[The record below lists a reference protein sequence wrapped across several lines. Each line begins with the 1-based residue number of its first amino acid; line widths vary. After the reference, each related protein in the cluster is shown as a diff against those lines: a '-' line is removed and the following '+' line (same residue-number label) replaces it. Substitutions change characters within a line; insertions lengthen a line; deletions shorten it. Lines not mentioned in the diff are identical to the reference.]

1 MKKRFLSI
9 LATLCLCLTLLPATA
24 LADSSVDRPPLQ
36 VDSWAGLQ
44 ENIIQSEDKEDNV
57 INIQLTKGIIWD
69 RGSIVIPEGKT
80 VTLDLNGCK
89 IDANK
94 SGTAIQVFGTL
105 TINNSGESQSG
116 MLDTGPAGGAIMN
129 GTATSGSPAGGI
141 YIAPG
146 GQVTMNGGWIAL
158 CKTSLSNKVN
168 GNTNYYGSGGVYISE
183 NASFTMNSGIIQDCT
198 TDIDKTSDVTAGS
211 VVNNGTFT
219 IGTFVNIT
227 FGYQSTIPKVP
238 SVYNCEKGIFTSN
251 SGFVYGNITNKGTIQ
266 RTTPIPNDANIKGFA
281 GTVTNRGSI
290 TGGKFSGTV
299 TNNNL
304 ISGGT
309 FLNTV
314 SNVTSATISNGTF
327 SSEVTNK
334 GSITGGTF
342 SGMVKNS
349 QGKITN
355 GTFTGTVE
363 NKNGEMLGKISGGDF
378 SKANITNGRYT
389 VDITIGQNM
398 TIRSGDAKQIGLIVQ
413 DMTPVV
419 VTADDGYYFPVDY
432 PVAEKDGVTVTRNS
446 ASQVTVS
453 GMPYFNV
460 DITLKDA
467 TAKTKAATPSAVFTA
482 TDSDTGKLTDVD
494 SGMQYSLDKGAT
506 WKNINGSSAELTGL
520 TSSTEIWII
529 KKGGETALDSAIQT
543 IKLTQAATPNATFA
557 ATGTSTGTLNGVTSG
572 MQYRIGKGEWSDIT
586 GGSAALNGLSKGS
599 VIHVRRTGGENTLF
613 SQSQDITLAQA
624 EKPNATFTA
633 TDASTGTLSGVT
645 TGMKYKIGN
654 GGWNEISSNADISLN
669 DLSACTIS
677 VMQRGGEKLDSE
689 TQTIQVTKP
698 NAPAV
703 TAQNCINGNDGKLT
717 GVNNTMEY
725 RSSGAGS
732 WIAIDGSEI
741 PDLAAGSYEVRYKAN
756 GTALA
761 SAPQT
766 VTIGSY
772 AAQLTKSN
780 NDVSYYDSLKAA
792 VDAATSNSG
801 STVKLLQNCTS
812 GQISITDECN
822 FTIDLNGK
830 TINSTDTALIRLET
844 DRRQQSIQLI
854 NTASQNAAVHANQAV
869 YLSQNSHLTIGTP
882 DGSSKIL
889 FELSD
894 TLFTA
899 GDNSNGTTITI
910 YGGTYKTIGDWAV
923 SVQNKGAAATIY
935 GGTFIGTNAGVRLH
949 NNTSPIDTLTIY
961 GGTFYA
967 DKSEG
972 FGLRVS
978 GSQSKAL
985 LQGGTYA
992 SICVTDSNTLSS
1004 ILSEGYAYKDNTN
1017 NWVNNPNGNSLAKVM
1032 VQKAPIQNLS
1042 VIAPAET
1049 VYGQPVSITATPTLL
1064 NSSSEVSYKWY
1075 QGNDEISDANES
1087 VYNTAVGLD
1096 AGSYTFRCEVSCD
1109 GYITSKS
1116 VDLKVSK
1123 ADCQITPPAAKEN
1136 LVYTGKEQALI
1147 TAGKADGGTMKYS
1160 LNGTDWQDT
1169 VPVGTNAGT
1178 YTVQY
1183 QVIGDGNHNNTKP
1196 ASVSVTIARQLVE
1209 VPEADATVFTYDG
1222 EKKTYTIAENDNYT
1236 VANTEQTNAGTYTV
1250 TVTLKDTENF
1260 VWNDK
1265 TDAMKE
1271 FPFVIA
1277 PAKVTVTIKD
1287 KSAYVGS
1294 KTAPDLRNPEE
1305 DKDYTISGLIGEDTL
1320 TGRVKLK
1327 YNPATPDL
1335 TKVSDMTQITDNGST
1350 LANSNYDVT
1359 YVEGKLTVTH
1369 RPSSGGSSSGSS
1381 TVKTETTKN
1390 DDGSTT
1396 KTETKKDGT
1405 VIETTTGKDGSVTK
1419 IETKAET
1426 KPDGTKAETKSE
1438 TVTNKDGSKIESETR
1453 TETKKDGT
1461 VTESKTETITSKD
1474 GTKSETKSETKT
1486 DKNGVTSGTETT
1498 KTTTANGS
1506 TGMTVTTI
1514 KNGES
1519 KTAAEAKVSSKAVE
1533 DAKKN
1538 GEAVKAPVEVKAS
1551 RNSNTAPTVKVELPK
1566 NSGETKVEIPVSNV
1580 KPGTVAV
1587 LVHPDGT
1594 EEILKDSIPTEDGIR
1609 LTVDGNATVKIV
1621 DNSKGFID
1629 IRDHWAEDAID
1640 FVSARGL
1647 VNGMS
1652 ATIYAPNNST
1662 TRAQLWTILA
1672 RQNDVDLTGGSI
1684 WYEKAQNW
1692 AKEKGI
1698 SDGTNPNG
1706 TINRA
1711 QMVTMLWRAMGQ
1723 PAPTAAATF
1732 TDVSADSYYAQAV
1745 AWAIENGITTGVGGG
1760 RFDPN
1765 STCTR
1770 AQIATFLYRLYLSR

>member
-1 MKKRFLSI
+1 MKKRFFGI

-24 LADSSVDRPPLQ
+24 LAGSSVEVSTWTDLRKTVTESQ
-36 VDSWAGLQ
+36 
-44 ENIIQSEDKEDNV
+44 DNV
-57 INIQLTKGIIWD
+57 INVQLTQGIKWD
-69 RGSIVIPEGKT
+69 EGSIAIPKGKT
-80 VTLDLNGCK
+80 VTLDLPDGCN
-89 IDANK
+89 IDAKN
-94 SGTAIQVFGTL
+94 SGTAIQVHGNL
-105 TINNSGESQSG
+105 IINGNQSG
-116 MLDTGPAGGAIMN
+116 MITQGA
-129 GTATSGSPAGGI
+129 ATDGSPAGGI

-146 GQVTMNGGWIAL
+146 GRVTMNGGII
-158 CKTSLSNKVN
+158 SNCSAGTQTATGV
-168 GNTNYYGSGGVYISE
+168 GGVYVSE
-183 NASFTMNSGIIQDCT
+183 GATFEMNAGYIAQCSGGNESNLLSSPHAASVLNYGTFTMNSNAALWGSSGGQYVSGIALYNSGTFNANGGSIGTDSSDKQLICNDNTGTLQNSANNTTTIYSAVLNYGVISGGIFNNAVTNERDGIIE
-198 TDIDKTSDVTAGS
+198 
-211 VVNNGTFT
+211 NGTFKGAVSNQEGGKIKGGNFET
-219 IGTFVNIT
+219 LDGYKYSVNI
-227 FGYQSTIPKVP
+227 K
-238 SVYNCEKGIFTSN
+238 
-251 SGFVYGNITNKGTIQ
+251 
-266 RTTPIPNDANIKGFA
+266 
-281 GTVTNRGSI
+281 
-290 TGGKFSGTV
+290 
-299 TNNNL
+299 L
-304 ISGGT
+304 
-309 FLNTV
+309 
-314 SNVTSATISNGTF
+314 
-327 SSEVTNK
+327 
-334 GSITGGTF
+334 
-342 SGMVKNS
+342 
-349 QGKITN
+349 
-355 GTFTGTVE
+355 
-363 NKNGEMLGKISGGDF
+363 
-378 SKANITNGRYT
+378 
-389 VDITIGQNM
+389 GQNM
-398 TIRSGDAKQIGLIVQ
+398 QSSGKLTQSDLLVQ

-419 VTADDGYYFPVDY
+419 VTADNGYYFPTDY
-432 PVAEKDGVTVTRNS
+432 HVNEQNGVTVTRNS

-453 GMPYFNV
+453 GMPCFNV
-460 DITLKDA
+460 DITLPAAK
-467 TAKTKAATPSAVFTA
+467 AKTQAAAPSAVFTA
-482 TDSDTGKLTDVD
+482 TGSDTGTLSNVD
-494 SGMQYSLDKGAT
+494 SGMQYRLDGGNWT
-506 WKNINGSSAELTGL
+506 DINGPSAELSGL
-520 TSSTEIWII
+520 TSNTEIQII
-529 KKGGETALDSAIQT
+529 KRGGETATDSAIQT
-543 IKLTQAATPNATFA
+543 IKLTQAATPTASFA

-572 MQYRIGKGEWSDIT
+572 MQYQIDNGAWNDISGESVDLT
-586 GGSAALNGLSKGS
+586 GLSNGTVICVRTKG
-599 VIHVRRTGGENTLF
+599 TGTTLF
-613 SQSQDITLAQA
+613 SQPQDITLAQA
-624 EKPNATFTA
+624 EKPTVTFTA
-633 TDASTGTLSGVT
+633 TDANTGTLSGVT
-645 TGMKYKIGN
+645 TGMKYKIGD
-654 GGWNEISSNADISLN
+654 GEWNEISSNADISLN

-677 VMQRGGEKLDSE
+677 IMRNGGEELDSDA
-689 TQTIQVTKP
+689 QTITVTEP
-698 NAPAV
+698 NAPAASV
-703 TAQNCINGNDGKLT
+703 QNCINGNDGKLT

-732 WIAIDGSEI
+732 WTAIDGSEV
-741 PDLAAGSYEVRYKAN
+741 PGLAAGSYEVRYKAN

-812 GQISITDECN
+812 GQISITDACK
-822 FTIDLNGK
+822 FTIDLNGR
-830 TINSTDTALIRLET
+830 TITSTDDALIRLET
-844 DRRQQSIQLI
+844 GGRKQSIQLI
-854 NTASQNAAVHANQAV
+854 NTASQNAAVHANQVV
-869 YLSQNSHLTIGTP
+869 YLSQNSHLTIGKH
-882 DGSSKIL
+882 DSSSNIL

-1004 ILSEGYAYKDNTN
+1004 ILSAGYAYKDNTH
-1017 NWVNNPNGNSLAKVM
+1017 NWVNNPNGNSLTEVT
-1032 VQKAPIQNLS
+1032 VQKAPVQNLS
-1042 VIAPAET
+1042 VTAPAET
-1049 VYGQPVSITATPTLL
+1049 VYGQSVSITATPTLL

-1075 QGNDEISDANES
+1075 QGNTEIADASES
-1087 VYNTAVGLD
+1087 VYNTAVGLH

-1109 GYITSKS
+1109 GYITSQS
-1116 VDLKVSK
+1116 VALKVNK
-1123 ADCQITPPAAKEN
+1123 ANCQITSPTAREN

-1147 TAGKADGGTMKYS
+1147 TAGTAIGGTMQYS

-1183 QVIGDGNHNNTKP
+1183 QVIGDGNHNNSAP
-1196 ASVSVTIARQLVE
+1196 ASVSVTIARQPVD
-1209 VPEADATVFTYDG
+1209 VPKEDATVFTYDG
-1222 EKKTYTIAENDNYT
+1222 EKKTYTIAANDNYT
-1236 VANTEQTNAGTYTV
+1236 VSNAEQTNTGTYTV

-1260 VWNDK
+1260 VWNDE
-1265 TDAMKE
+1265 TDAAKGYT
-1271 FPFVIA
+1271 FVIA

-1287 KSAYVGS
+1287 KTVYVGS
-1294 KTAPDLRNPEE
+1294 KTAPDLSKPEK

-1320 TGRVKLK
+1320 TGSVKLK

-1335 TKVSDMTQITDNGST
+1335 TKVSDMTQIVNNGST

-1359 YVEGKLTVTH
+1359 YVDGKLTVTY

-1419 IETKAET
+1419 TETKTET

-1438 TVTNKDGSKIESETR
+1438 TVTNKDGSKVESETR

-1514 KNGES
+1514 ENGES
-1519 KTAAEAKVSSKAVE
+1519 KTEAAVKVSGKAVE

-1538 GEAVKAPVEVKAS
+1538 GEAVKAPVEVEAT
-1551 RNSNTAPTVKVELPK
+1551 RNSNTAPSVKVELPK
-1566 NSGETKVEIPVSNV
+1566 GTGETKVEIPVSNAT
-1580 KPGTVAV
+1580 PGTVAV

-1594 EEILKDSIPTEDGIR
+1594 EEILKDSIPTEGGIR
-1609 LTVDGNATVKIV
+1609 LTVDGGATVKIV
-1621 DNSKGFID
+1621 DNSKDFID
-1629 IRDHWAEDAID
+1629 TQDHWAKDAID

-1672 RQNDVDLTGGSI
+1672 RQNDADLTGGNT
-1684 WYEKAQNW
+1684 WFENAQNW

-1698 SDGTNPNG
+1698 SDGANPNAA
-1706 TINRA
+1706 INRA
-1711 QMVTMLWRAMGQ
+1711 QMVTMLWRAEGQ
-1723 PAPTAAATF
+1723 PAAGGAASF
-1732 TDVSADSYYAQAV
+1732 TDVSADSYYAQAM

-1760 RFDPN
+1760 RFDPTA
-1765 STCTR
+1765 TCTR
-1770 AQIATFLYRLYLSR
+1770 AQIAAFLARSMK

>member
-9 LATLCLCLTLLPATA
+9 LTTLCLCLTLLPSTA
-24 LADSSVDRPPLQ
+24 LAGSSTPVDVNTWTELQ
-36 VDSWAGLQ
+36 TAINGNNDAILKSDIEWGGSSLTVLAG
-44 ENIIQSEDKEDNV
+44 KNV
-57 INIQLTKGIIWD
+57 TIN
-69 RGSIVIPEGKT
+69 
-80 VTLDLNGCK
+80 LNAHS
-89 IDANK
+89 IDAQNQ
-94 SGTAIQVFGTL
+94 GTVIKVYGTL
-105 TINNSGESQSG
+105 TLENTGDTDLGGGTGSGAANGCLKNGTSGE
-116 MLDTGPAGGAIMN
+116 AGGA
-129 GTATSGSPAGGI
+129 GGI
-141 YIAPG
+141 LIADG
-146 GQVTMNGGWIAL
+146 GKLIMNGGWIYN
-158 CKTSLSNKVN
+158 CTSTHSTNGAGGVYVSEGATFEMSAGVIRQCNGHPSEGLLSTASGVVNRGTFTMTKFPILYSGNATSTNTSDTIVYNSGTFNANAYSSSPICSSAESNKSNVVN
-168 GNTNYYGSGGVYISE
+168 MGTIQSAPNTYGPKFQVPVINMGFGTISGGVYE
-183 NASFTMNSGIIQDCT
+183 
-198 TDIDKTSDVTAGS
+198 
-211 VVNNGTFT
+211 
-219 IGTFVNIT
+219 
-227 FGYQSTIPKVP
+227 STV
-238 SVYNCEKGIFTSN
+238 SN
-251 SGFVYGNITNKGTIQ
+251 SGT
-266 RTTPIPNDANIKGFA
+266 
-281 GTVTNRGSI
+281 
-290 TGGKFSGTV
+290 
-299 TNNNL
+299 

-309 FLNTV
+309 F
-314 SNVTSATISNGTF
+314 
-327 SSEVTNK
+327 K
-334 GSITGGTF
+334 
-342 SGMVKNS
+342 
-349 QGKITN
+349 
-355 GTFTGTVE
+355 GTVNNCE
-363 NKNGEMLGKISGGDF
+363 GGQLGRISGGDF
-378 SKANITNGRYT
+378 QNATVKGKYT
-389 VDITIGQNM
+389 VNVTAGANM
-398 TIRSGDAKQIGLIVQ
+398 KVTSGGTTQSDLLVK

-419 VTADDGYYFPVDY
+419 VTADNGYYFPTDY
-432 PVAEKDGVTVTRNS
+432 PVAEKDGVTVKRDS
-446 ASQVTVS
+446 ASQVTVF
-453 GMPYFNV
+453 GMPCFNV
-460 DITLKDA
+460 DITLPAAK
-467 TAKTKAATPSAVFTA
+467 AKTQAAAPSAVFTA
-482 TDSDTGKLTDVD
+482 TGSDTGKLTDVD
-494 SGMQYSLDKGAT
+494 SGMQYRLDDGNWNA
-506 WKNINGSSAELTGL
+506 INGTTATLTGL
-520 TSSTEIWII
+520 TSGTEIQII
-529 KKGGETALDSAIQT
+529 KKGGETATDSAIQT

-557 ATGTSTGTLNGVTSG
+557 ATGTDSGTLNGVSSG
-572 MQYRIGKGEWSDIT
+572 MQYRIGNGAWNDISGE
-586 GGSAALNGLSKGS
+586 SAALTGLSKDT

-613 SQSQDITLAQA
+613 SQSQDITLEQA
-624 EKPNATFTA
+624 ATPNATFTA
-633 TDASTGTLSGVT
+633 TDANTGTLSGVT
-645 TGMKYKIGN
+645 TGMKYKIGD
-654 GGWNEISSNADISLN
+654 GGWNEISSNEKISLN
-669 DLSACTIS
+669 NLSACTIS
-677 VMQRGGEKLDSE
+677 VMQRDEKKLDSE
-689 TQTIQVTKP
+689 TQTITVTKP
-698 NAPAV
+698 NAP
-703 TAQNCINGNDGKLT
+703 TASVQNCINGNDGKLT

-732 WIAIDGSEI
+732 WTAIDGSEV
-741 PDLAAGSYEVRYKAN
+741 PGLAAGSYEVRYKAN

-761 SAPQT
+761 SEPQT

-780 NDVSYYDSLKAA
+780 NDVSYYDSLIDAVNAA
-792 VDAATSNSG
+792 KNNSG
-801 STVKLLQNCTS
+801 STVKLLQNCAS
-812 GQISITDECN
+812 DQISITDACN

-844 DRRQQSIQLI
+844 DGRKQSIQLI
-854 NTASQNAAVHANQAV
+854 NTESQNAAVHANQVV
-869 YLSQNSHLTIGTP
+869 YLSQNSHLTIGKR
-882 DGSSKIL
+882 DGSSNIL

-949 NNTSPIDTLTIY
+949 NNTSPNDTLTIY
-961 GGTFYA
+961 GGTFHA

-972 FGLRVS
+972 FGLLVS
-978 GSQSKAL
+978 GRQSKAQ
-985 LQGGTYA
+985 LQGGTYD
-992 SICVTDSNTLSS
+992 SIYVTDSNSLSG
-1004 ILSEGYAYKDNTN
+1004 ILSAGYAYKDNTD
-1017 NWVNNPNGNSLAKVM
+1017 NWVNNPNGNTLTEVT
-1032 VQKAPIQNLS
+1032 VQKAPVQKLS
-1042 VIAPAET
+1042 VTAAAET
-1049 VYGQPVSITATPTLL
+1049 VYGRSVSITATPTLL

-1075 QGNDEISDANES
+1075 QGNTEIAGASES

-1116 VDLKVSK
+1116 VDLKVNK
-1123 ADCQITPPAAKEN
+1123 ADCQITPPAAVEN
-1136 LVYTGKEQALI
+1136 LVYTGEEQALI
-1147 TAGKADGGTMKYS
+1147 TAGKADGGTMQYS

-1183 QVIGDGNHNNTKP
+1183 QVIGDSNHNNTKP
-1196 ASVSVTIARQLVE
+1196 ASVSVTIARQPVE
-1209 VPEADATVFTYDG
+1209 VPKADATVFTYDG

-1236 VANTEQTNAGTYTV
+1236 IANAEQMNAGTYTV

-1265 TDAMKE
+1265 TDTVKE

-1294 KTAPDLRNPEE
+1294 KTAPDLSNPEK

-1320 TGRVKLK
+1320 TGSVKLK

-1335 TKVSDMTQITDNGST
+1335 TKVNDMTQIVNNGST

-1359 YVEGKLTVTH
+1359 YVDGKLTVTY

-1419 IETKAET
+1419 TETKTET
-1426 KPDGTKAETKSE
+1426 KPDGTKVETKNE
-1438 TVTNKDGSKIESETR
+1438 TETNKDGSKVESETR
-1453 TETKKDGT
+1453 TETRKDGT

-1514 KNGES
+1514 ENGES

-1538 GEAVKAPVEVKAS
+1538 GEAVKAPVEVEAS

-1566 NSGETKVEIPVSNV
+1566 GTGETKVEIPVSNAT
-1580 KPGTVAV
+1580 PGTVAV

-1594 EEILKDSIPTEDGIR
+1594 EEILKDSIPTENGIQ
-1609 LTVDGNATVKIV
+1609 LTVDGSATVKII

-1629 IRDHWAEDAID
+1629 TQDHWAKDAID

-1672 RQNDVDLTGGSI
+1672 RQNDANLSGGNT
-1684 WYEKAQNW
+1684 WYESAQNW
-1692 AKEKGI
+1692 AKDKGV
-1698 SDGTNPNG
+1698 SDGATPNAA
-1706 TINRA
+1706 INRA
-1711 QMVTMLWRAMGQ
+1711 QMVTMLWRAVGQ
-1723 PAPTAAATF
+1723 PAAGGAATF
-1732 TDVSADSYYAQAV
+1732 TDVSADAYYAGAV
-1745 AWAIENGITTGVGGG
+1745 SWAVENGITTGVGGG
-1760 RFDPN
+1760 RFDPTA
-1765 STCTR
+1765 TCTR
-1770 AQIATFLYRLYLSR
+1770 AQIAAFLARSMK